1 MNLEIQQI
9 VNKSLEVEHD
19 FSSASHAISTLTYES
34 SQEVCEEFVIPSRY
48 YTNTLTLLAVN
59 TENYYVYWEIT
70 QAMLDSFG
78 LDLTLQALHFQVES
92 KDSKVLFEFDSPF
105 DLGEYFFT
113 LDFEDN
119 DICVKM
125 GYLKEN
131 QFIEILQSNKI
142 HTFSSTIKLPDL
154 STEVWLEKYKN
165 YAKIIQSNLESM
177 VYNESSS
184 SFIKS
189 LERLYYL
196 NNVVEKRVSSTSLLG
211 RKND

>member
-1 MNLEIQQI
+1 MNLEIQKI
-9 VNKSLEVEHD
+9 VNKSLEIDND
-19 FSSASHAISTLTYES
+19 FSSTSHAITTLTYES

-78 LDLTLQALHFQVES
+78 LDLTLEQLYFRVES
-92 KDSKVLFEFDSPF
+92 QDSKVLFEFASPF

-125 GYLKEN
+125 GCIKEN
-131 QFIEILQSNKI
+131 QFVEILQSNRV

-154 STEVWLEKYKN
+154 SNEVWLEKYRN
-165 YAKIIQSNLESM
+165 YAKIIQHNLENM
-177 VYNESSS
+177 VFNESSTS
-184 SFIKS
+184 YIKQI
-189 LERLYYL
+189 ERLYYL
-196 NNVVEKRVSSTSLLG
+196 NNAVEKRVSSTSMLG
-211 RKND
+211 MKND